1 MDVAFLTSPE
11 QTVLFA
17 WNVRLALRGA
27 NAQMNSDQ
35 RNKAECCKSHQ
46 TSSSPPRLLG
56 AKMQFSSANWL
67 CIGGG
72 LPQLQRQGAVNL
84 TRHYCLS
91 KVYKREEDS
100 KAGELEVRRRLP
112 RPFAC
117 RIDLAMWPNPS
128 RIRHA
133 GGRGGRLV
141 RPYRSRR
148 QRDEREEE
156 GSLAKLHLRRGPTS
170 PCPVLGTQQMAS
182 GINETMRMALTCV
195 IVKRRDSEMPEKE
208 IYQEAVVLC
217 LSPPRSKYA
226 APTAASDAN
235 AISPLKPSLLA
246 TFVFL

>member
-1 MDVAFLTSPE
+1 
-11 QTVLFA
+11 
-17 WNVRLALRGA
+17 
-27 NAQMNSDQ
+27 MNSDQ

-46 TSSSPPRLLG
+46 TSSSPPRLL
-56 AKMQFSSANWL
+56 
-67 CIGGG
+67 GG

-117 RIDLAMWPNPS
+117 RIDLAMWPNPF

-148 QRDEREEE
+148 QREEREEE

-170 PCPVLGTQQMAS
+170 PRPVLGTQQLAS

-195 IVKRRDSEMPEKE
+195 IVKRRDSEMREKE
-208 IYQEAVVLC
+208 IYQGAVVLC

-226 APTAASDAN
+226 APTAASAAN

-246 TFVFL
+246 TFVFF